1 MAATALAIVL
11 FSVPSSFEYYR
22 SVCAAASEACSQWA
36 PARPTTEGVRQLRE
50 AGLSASTYAVLNVAI
65 DMVFQ
70 LVWFA
75 VGALIFFR
83 RSDDRMALL
92 VSAFLVAF
100 GTVTV
105 DATGA
110 DALVSA
116 QQA

>member
-1 MAATALAIVL
+1 
-11 FSVPSSFEYYR
+11 
-22 SVCAAASEACSQWA
+22 
-36 PARPTTEGVRQLRE
+36 
-50 AGLSASTYAVLNVAI
+50 
-65 DMVFQ
+65 
-70 LVWFA
+70 
-75 VGALIFFR
+75 
-83 RSDDRMALL
+83 MALL